1 MARPVAPPGWLA
13 RVLCGTLA
21 VWAVANV
28 LTGLAAWNRYQ
39 LLLALPSEHVPRGS
53 EALVTADMWLGN
65 LMGWREA
72 AFVIPMLLLIA
83 WLDDMRGRADG
94 AWPQG
99 QRRSR
104 AWLIFA
110 WVLPVGNLFTCRP
123 ESPGRGMEHLGHDA
137 GRYDAHGDVGE
148 DERHDRRECGPDD
161 PREILTL
168 TLSMARHATRGRTTT
183 ARRIMAI
190 IVAGFLQR
198 WRECSCLG
206 PGLQSARWCVGCAVI
221 GPPVYGVSMRTF
233 VQVVSVC
240 YACMFTWFSRRS
252 IGTPS
257 SPTGI

>member
-65 LMGWREA
+65 LMEWREA

-161 PREILTL
+161 PREILTPDL
-168 TLSMARHATRGRTTT
+168 VHGAPCDQGQNDDSEEDHGDHRG
-183 ARRIMAI
+183 
-190 IVAGFLQR
+190 
-198 WRECSCLG
+198 
-206 PGLQSARWCVGCAVI
+206 GLPSAME
-221 GPPVYGVSMRTF
+221 GVLMSRSRP
-233 VQVVSVC
+233 SV
-240 YACMFTWFSRRS
+240 R
-252 IGTPS
+252 
-257 SPTGI
+257 